1 MGWEIKNN
9 QFFCNTSDEFFGPY
23 LDESIWPDHDNWCLP
38 VKDELF
44 HQLFNKYLRDNPQK
58 RAGARRRIVDPRS
71 MTDQY
76 LEEIVGQFEDL
87 WLRLVASAEDF
98 ITCAKDLQLNTIE
111 TLNKFGDELDFTPKV
126 KATKKKATKKKATKK
141 KATKKKATKK
151 KATKKKATKKKA
163 ATKKTTKKK
172 LFKKSRISSWKR
184 YEFSD
189 EKSAK
194 FWEVRKVGQKY
205 SVRYGKIGTTGQEKS
220 TMMESGTRA
229 EMKVANMIDSKL
241 KKGYK
246 LV

>member
-9 QFFCNTSDEFFGPY
+9 QFFCNTSDTFFGPF
-23 LDESIWPDHDNWCLP
+23 LDETIWPDHDNWCLTD
-38 VKDELF
+38 KDKLF

-58 RAGARRRIVDPRS
+58 RAAYKEPQSDPRS

-76 LEEIVGQFEDL
+76 LEKIVGQFEDL
-87 WLRLVASAEDF
+87 WNRLEVSAEDF
-98 ITCAKDLQLNTIE
+98 ITCAKELQLNTIE
-111 TLNKFGDELDFTPKV
+111 TLNNFGDELDFTPKV
-126 KATKKKATKKKATKK
+126 KAIKKKAVKKKAVKK
-141 KATKKKATKK
+141 KAVKKKPTIKK
-151 KATKKKATKKKA
+151 TTKKKA

-184 YEFSD
+184 YEFTD

-220 TMMESGTRA
+220 TMMESGSLA
-229 EMKVANMIDSKL
+229 AMKVANMIDSKL